1 IVAEDPAQ
9 NFLPQSGPVLLARE
23 PHGPGVRVDSGYS
36 TGDEVPPHYD
46 SLLAKVIAHA
56 PTRAEAI
63 ARLDAALARY
73 IWLGVTT
80 NVEFLRAALAHP
92 EFVSGSMTTRFIEQH
107 FATWRPGS
115 ETPPH
120 MALVA
125 VALADFLNASASP
138 ARHVTPE
145 RADAGPGR
153 AWMAFGSAGSL
164 RVLSG
169 IAEYTEGAE
178 R

>member
-1 IVAEDPAQ
+1 HAIECRIVAEDPAQ

-92 EFVSGSMTTRFIEQH
+92 EFVSGSMTTR
-107 FATWRPGS
+107 
-115 ETPPH
+115 
-120 MALVA
+120 
-125 VALADFLNASASP
+125 
-138 ARHVTPE
+138 
-145 RADAGPGR
+145 
-153 AWMAFGSAGSL
+153 
-164 RVLSG
+164 
-169 IAEYTEGAE
+169 
-178 R
+178 